1 MGTRLR
7 SSTRASTAA
16 STAASE
22 SLAETAFESKAKS
35 ERKPASARPLRGAEY
50 ARLTRIA
57 MIAYLLS
64 LTLIAV
70 TIYLL
75 LNDKVRL
82 YPNSIKLESL
92 KGFSSRAEYALRY
105 QTLLY
110 FWLVF
115 NIFSVIYVRV
125 TKKALNPLVDS
136 TEKHVQMQ
144 KNILTNSFEGILT
157 SSFLQ
162 LIFVSFAEHSYTLKL
177 IPAVNI
183 LQFVGRVAFFLGYP
197 LYRTFGV
204 SLTLTPNLLL
214 TGYNMFKLGSYLGL
228 Y

>member
-22 SLAETAFESKAKS
+22 SLAETAFEVKAKS
-35 ERKPASARPLRGAEY
+35 ERKPTSARPMRSAEY

-57 MIAYLLS
+57 MIAYLTS
-64 LTLIAV
+64 LTVIAS

-75 LNDKVRL
+75 LTDKVRL
-82 YPNSIKLESL
+82 YPDSIKLESL

-105 QTLLY
+105 QTLL
-110 FWLVF
+110 FSWLIF
-115 NIFSVIYVRV
+115 NTFSVIYVRV
-125 TKKALNPLVDS
+125 TKRAFNPLVDS
-136 TEKHVQMQ
+136 TEKHAQMQ
-144 KNILTNSFEGILT
+144 KNILTNSFEGILV
-157 SSFLQ
+157 SSFSQ
-162 LIFVSFAEHSYTLKL
+162 LIFVSFAEHAYTLKL

-183 LQFVGRVAFFLGYP
+183 LQFVGRIAFFFGYP

>member
-1 MGTRLR
+1 MSARLR

-22 SLAETAFESKAKS
+22 SLAETVSETKAKS
-35 ERKPASARPLRGAEY
+35 ERRTTGARPIRGNEL

-57 MIAYLLS
+57 MVAYLTS
-64 LTLIAV
+64 LTIIGAA
-70 TIYLL
+70 IYLL
-75 LNDKVRL
+75 MNDKVRL
-82 YPNSIKLESL
+82 YPSTIKLESL

-110 FWLVF
+110 SWLVF
-115 NIFSVIYVRV
+115 NVYSVIYVRI

-136 TEKHVQMQ
+136 TEKHLHQY
-144 KNILTNSFEGILT
+144 KNILTNSFEGIIS

-162 LIFVSFAEHSYTLKL
+162 LIFVSFADHAYTLKL

-183 LQFVGRVAFFLGYP
+183 LQFIGRIAFFAGYP

-204 SLTLTPNLLL
+204 SLTLTPNLLM
-214 TGYNMFKLGSYLGL
+214 TGFNLFKLGSYLGL